1 MKGRTVTI
9 GIIAITIIVVAV
21 IIWLMLATFKQDEQ
35 KNGPA
40 AAGYTAESVYVI
52 Q

>member
-35 KNGPA
+35 KSGS
-40 AAGYTAESVYVI
+40 AAGYTAETGYVV